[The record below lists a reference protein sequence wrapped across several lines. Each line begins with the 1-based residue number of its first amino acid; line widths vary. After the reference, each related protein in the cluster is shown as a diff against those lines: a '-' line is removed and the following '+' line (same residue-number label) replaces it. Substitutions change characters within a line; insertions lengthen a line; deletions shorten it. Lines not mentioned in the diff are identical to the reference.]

1 MGVSAGIRG
10 FRVIVCSLNEVE
22 IYGRRAARGAGMPW
36 GLAEEAGKASRW
48 LAERGLPGVALLARL
63 LEANDGRS
71 YQDMAPVIANGQW
84 QASNGALCPV
94 CTGAALS
101 DHVDLLVSGNPIS
114 FSKLDY
120 PLLLAPF
127 LDCSWHRGDLCF
139 QLRWADT
146 RLLVFAESLAI
157 ESGQDAAHLVDNVD
171 EVTVTACSKNDAGR
185 VFRPRLGGV
194 RISRAVWRQI
204 EALAKRTYVP
214 ASEESRARGAGA
226 GRTDND

>member
-1 MGVSAGIRG
+1 MGVFAGSCG

-84 QASNGALCPV
+84 QASDGALCPV

-101 DHVDLLVSGNPIS
+101 DHVDLLASGNSIS
-114 FSKLDY
+114 LSKLDY

-127 LDCSWHRGDLCF
+127 LDRSWHREDFCYAVS
-139 QLRWADT
+139 WADA
-146 RLLVFAESLAI
+146 RLLVFADGITI
-157 ESGQDAAHLVDNVD
+157 ESKKDAAHLIDNAD
-171 EVTVTACSKNDAGR
+171 EVTVAVGSNKDARPVHG
-185 VFRPRLGGV
+185 PRLGGV
-194 RISRAVWRQI
+194 QVPWAVWRKI
-204 EALAKRTYVP
+204 ETFAKRTYVP